1 MSSQDRHGRG
11 IRGPLAT
18 ANPYGRTAPLRQ
30 RRSRAELFRAA
41 VAQAVAIIRR
51 NAPEAVDG
59 VEIAIEDVPS
69 LTDHHRRVP
78 LSAAVESVGG
88 RPARVVLFR
97 RPIELRAASRAGLQ
111 ILVRHTLVEQVS
123 ALTGRPV
130 VDLDPPLDDG
140 PGDF

>member
-1 MSSQDRHGRG
+1 MTGQDRHGRG

-30 RRSRAELFRAA
+30 RRTRAELFRAA
-41 VAQAVAIIRR
+41 LARAVAIIRR
-51 NAPEAVDG
+51 NAPEALDG

-69 LTDHHRRVP
+69 LGNHHRVP
-78 LSAAVESVGG
+78 LSAAVESAGG

-130 VDLDPPLDDG
+130 VDLDPPLDG
-140 PGDF
+140 PDAF